1 MRVVVADDSLLTRAG
16 IVAILRE
23 VGCEV
28 VAEARDGVEALAAV
42 RVHRPD
48 VAVLDIRM
56 PPTHTD
62 EGLVA
67 AHEIH
72 AAFPKTAVLVLS
84 QYVEPAYAM
93 RLIETY
99 PGGLGYL
106 LKERVLDAA
115 VLLDAL
121 RRLVDGE
128 CVIDPTIVA
137 QFMHPNRK
145 PDPLDI
151 LTDREREVL
160 AQLAE
165 GRSNSAIAAALYIAE
180 RTVESHTTQI
190 FQKLGL
196 ESSTDVHRRVSAV
209 LTYLRS
215 VRSGV

>member
-16 IVAILRE
+16 IVAILSE
-23 VGCEV
+23 QGCEV
-28 VAEARDGVEALAAV
+28 VAEARDGAEALAAV

-48 VAVLDIRM
+48 VAILDIRM

-67 AHEIH
+67 AQEIQ
-72 AAFPKTAVLVLS
+72 AGVPDTAVLVLS

-106 LKERVLDAA
+106 LKERVLDPA
-115 VLLDAL
+115 VLLDSL

-137 QFMHPNRK
+137 QFMHPTRA

-165 GRSNSAIAAALYIAE
+165 GRSNTAIAATLFIAE

-196 ESSTDVHRRVSAV
+196 EASTDVHRRVSAV

-215 VRSGV
+215 MQTG

>member
-1 MRVVVADDSLLTRAG
+1 MRVVIADDSLLTRAG
-16 IVAILRE
+16 LESILTE
-23 VGCEV
+23 LGCTV
-28 VAEARDGVEALAAV
+28 VAEARDGPAAVEAVVA
-42 RVHRPD
+42 HGPD
-48 VAVLDIRM
+48 VAILDIRM

-67 AHEIH
+67 AGQIK
-72 AAFPKTAVLVLS
+72 ARAPAVAVLVLS

-99 PGGLGYL
+99 PGGMGYL

-137 QFMHPNRK
+137 QFMARK
-145 PDPLDI
+145 RTPDPLDD

-165 GRSNSAIAAALYIAE
+165 GRSNTAIAAALFIAE

-196 ESSTDVHRRVSAV
+196 ESSSDVHRRVSAV
-209 LTYLRS
+209 LAYLRS
-215 VRSGV
+215 AR